1 MPSPPSRLAAARY
14 RNRQFWHAVA
24 ARRRAIDPA
33 PAAAVLP
40 PPLFALFERMSAEDR
55 QHGLDV
61 LARLRAAGATAPA
74 LLQAGL
80 LHDLGKAEAGV
91 GLPHRVARVVLRGA
105 APPLWRWLS
114 GCPTGWR
121 RPFWAV
127 ANHPDRGAVWIETAG
142 AAPDVVALV
151 RFHEREAPAEWRGT
165 PLAAWHGAL
174 CVADAT
180 C

>member
-1 MPSPPSRLAAARY
+1 MRLLAAARY
-14 RNRQFWHAVA
+14 RNRQFWHARA
-24 ARRRAIDPA
+24 ARRRTIDPA
-33 PAAAVLP
+33 PARAVLP
-40 PPLFALFERMSAEDR
+40 PALLALFERMSAEDR

-61 LARLRAAGATAPA
+61 LGRLRAAGATSPA

-91 GLPHRVARVVLRGA
+91 GLPHRVARVLLRRTV
-105 APPLWRWLS
+105 PPLWRWLA
-114 GCPTGWR
+114 GRPTGWR

-127 ANHPDRGAVWIETAG
+127 ANHPERGAVWIETEG

-151 RFHEREAPAEWRGT
+151 RYHEREAPAEWRGT
-165 PLAAWHGAL
+165 AMAEWHAAL
-174 CVADAT
+174 CAADAT

>member
-1 MPSPPSRLAAARY
+1 MPVLTAARY
-14 RNRQFWHAVA
+14 RNRQFWHALA
-24 ARRRAIDPA
+24 ARRRPIDPA
-33 PAAAVLP
+33 PARTVLP
-40 PPLFALFERMSAEDR
+40 PALFALFERMSPEDR

-61 LARLRAAGATAPA
+61 LGRLRTAGVTAPP

-91 GLPHRVARVVLRGA
+91 GLPHRVARVVLRRSV
-105 APPLWRWLS
+105 PPVWRWLS

-127 ANHPDRGAVWIETAG
+127 ANHPERGAVWVETEG
-142 AAPDVVALV
+142 AAPEVVALI
-151 RFHEREAPAEWRGT
+151 RHHEREAPEAWRGT
-165 PLAAWHGAL
+165 PLTEWHAAL
-174 CVADAT
+174 CAADAT